1 MKITIDLFQGPKTNI
16 QYKSSISESS
26 QTIDIEVNV
35 YGVDI
40 WKMSLQIISICVHLC
55 ISHGHI
61 WCHSCLS
68 YSTQVYLE
76 TYHHEF
82 RAFEPA
88 FDRFSCVQ
96 HALASVKHSPTLNL
110 NDFHLLIQALAT
122 VCVRDLM
129 KPDSERFSAVTLT
142 SIQSN
147 TVSLGADSISNNL
160 FSVSLMSSDEVW
172 REAVDVELCVGNVYS
187 KLCSK
192 GINISHET
200 P

>member
-1 MKITIDLFQGPKTNI
+1 MC
-16 QYKSSISESS
+16 
-26 QTIDIEVNV
+26 
-35 YGVDI
+35 
-40 WKMSLQIISICVHLC
+40 LQIILICVHLC

-61 WCHSCLS
+61 WHHSCLS
-68 YSTQVYLE
+68 YYTQVYLE
-76 TYHHEF
+76 TYYLEF
-82 RAFEPA
+82 PAFKPA
-88 FDRFSCVQ
+88 FDRFSGVQ
-96 HALASVKHSPTLNL
+96 HALPPVKHSPTLEM
-110 NDFHLLIQALAT
+110 NDIHLLIQALAT

-129 KPDSERFSAVTLT
+129 KPDSARFSAVTLT

-160 FSVSLMSSDEVW
+160 FSVSLISSDEVW

-192 GINISHET
+192 GIKISHET